1 MDKLVTDTI
10 EDLHSIVVHFPIA
23 LLVIFAALT
32 VYARFR
38 PNDGLLLTSWVLLV
52 LGTLGAIAASITGLI
67 SLSRVSTLS
76 DSVRLSVKGKC
87 PLCRLPC

>member
-1 MDKLVTDTI
+1 MHRQEGWMDKLVTDTI

-38 PNDGLLLTSWVLLV
+38 PNDGLS
-52 LGTLGAIAASITGLI
+52 
-67 SLSRVSTLS
+67 
-76 DSVRLSVKGKC
+76 
-87 PLCRLPC
+87 